1 MVLSLVRSAKNK
13 NKKSSN
19 EATQT
24 LRCFFIHGSGLII
37 NYHDSPVRMISLLRL
52 PSLMPQEHRQ
62 HRQSPQSFAPDL
74 RVRTD
79 SCVDWYQD
87 LKNKNKTNRKKN
99 LFVHSIS
106 SV

>member
-1 MVLSLVRSAKNK
+1 MVLSLVRSV
-13 NKKSSN
+13 KKKKRSSN
-19 EATQT
+19 EATQS

-37 NYHDSPVRMISLLRL
+37 NYHDSPICMISLLRL
-52 PSLMPQEHRQ
+52 LSLMPQEHRQ

-87 LKNKNKTNRKKN
+87 LKKKNRKKN
-99 LFVHSIS
+99 LSVHSIS